1 MSYRLLYDH
10 TSKKLQTA
18 KRALTRLADIFI
30 KPFFEEI
37 RLNACFVVNLYLI
50 GNYRIRYNNSLLTSL
65 FHADFSFVSKQSFES
80 DSQKLKPIGPIKKP
94 SRSYFQI
101 SVSMAIFS
109 AVYTHSENRI
119 IR

>member
-18 KRALTRLADIFI
+18 KRALTRLADIFN

-80 DSQKLKPIGPIKKP
+80 DSQKLKPIGPIK
-94 SRSYFQI
+94 SLQG
-101 SVSMAIFS
+101 VIFKS
-109 AVYTHSENRI
+109 LCLWPYSLPFTLTLKI
-119 IR
+119 G